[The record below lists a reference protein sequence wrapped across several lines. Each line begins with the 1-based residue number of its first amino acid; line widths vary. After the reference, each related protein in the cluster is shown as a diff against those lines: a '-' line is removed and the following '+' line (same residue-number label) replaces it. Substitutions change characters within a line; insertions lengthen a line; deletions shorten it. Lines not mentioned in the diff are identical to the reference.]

1 MNHEEMSALTT
12 NVLSE
17 MLHCKFPAIY
27 VLFVSILEGNTR
39 ERTWLDQHR
48 KSVHV
53 PNECNLI
60 MKNNMYLEH
69 LQHVPPLS
77 VMDSECYLSLTTEN
91 KAKVD
96 MMVSRVGG
104 RLLRDDLQ
112 LQALYHMVVL
122 LSPTSY
128 NSLQTQQN
136 KFLWKVRN
144 NAVQLMYR
152 YLSTFPHI
160 HYDKTMKDN
169 VEDPGYSVFEERS
182 QIMRITSSDGLEDLS
197 AADKTELLL
206 KLVEDIHDIAD
217 IHIANLNMTLT
228 YP

>member
-1 MNHEEMSALTT
+1 M
-12 NVLSE
+12 
-17 MLHCKFPAIY
+17 F
-27 VLFVSILEGNTR
+27 
-39 ERTWLDQHR
+39 
-48 KSVHV
+48 
-53 PNECNLI
+53 
-60 MKNNMYLEH
+60 
-69 LQHVPPLS
+69 
-77 VMDSECYLSLTTEN
+77 
-91 KAKVD
+91 
-96 MMVSRVGG
+96 GG

>member
-1 MNHEEMSALTT
+1 MNIIRYSIRSFFT
-12 NVLSE
+12 NKYYLIIRFAS
-17 MLHCKFPAIY
+17 KR
-27 VLFVSILEGNTR
+27 LFVATL
-39 ERTWLDQHR
+39 
-48 KSVHV
+48 
-53 PNECNLI
+53 
-60 MKNNMYLEH
+60 
-69 LQHVPPLS
+69 
-77 VMDSECYLSLTTEN
+77 
-91 KAKVD
+91 
-96 MMVSRVGG
+96 
-104 RLLRDDLQ
+104 
-112 LQALYHMVVL
+112 LYHMVVL

-197 AADKTELLL
+197 AADKTEPAAF
-206 KLVEDIHDIAD
+206 EAGGGH
-217 IHIANLNMTLT
+217 
-228 YP
+228 P

>member
-1 MNHEEMSALTT
+1 M
-12 NVLSE
+12 
-17 MLHCKFPAIY
+17 F
-27 VLFVSILEGNTR
+27 
-39 ERTWLDQHR
+39 
-48 KSVHV
+48 
-53 PNECNLI
+53 
-60 MKNNMYLEH
+60 
-69 LQHVPPLS
+69 
-77 VMDSECYLSLTTEN
+77 
-91 KAKVD
+91 
-96 MMVSRVGG
+96 GG

-217 IHIANLNMTLT
+217 IHMANLNMTLT

>member
-1 MNHEEMSALTT
+1 MTL
-12 NVLSE
+12 
-17 MLHCKFPAIY
+17 
-27 VLFVSILEGNTR
+27 
-39 ERTWLDQHR
+39 
-48 KSVHV
+48 
-53 PNECNLI
+53 
-60 MKNNMYLEH
+60 
-69 LQHVPPLS
+69 
-77 VMDSECYLSLTTEN
+77 
-91 KAKVD
+91 
-96 MMVSRVGG
+96 SRVG
-104 RLLRDDLQ
+104 RLLRDDLN
-112 LQALYHMVVL
+112 LQALYHMVVIL
-122 LSPTSY
+122 TPTSY

-217 IHIANLNMTLT
+217 IHMANLNMTLT